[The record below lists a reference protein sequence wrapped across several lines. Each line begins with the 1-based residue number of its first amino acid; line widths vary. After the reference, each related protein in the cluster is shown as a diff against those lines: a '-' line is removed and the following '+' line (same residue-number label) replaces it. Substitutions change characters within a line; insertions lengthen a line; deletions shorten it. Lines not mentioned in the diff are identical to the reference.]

1 MIEKENSYSK
11 LTFRSIELSPLVFG
25 IGSFKYSD
33 NQNLCNKITPRRF
46 NAQEKMNKEP
56 QKNSFQLEYNSKDF
70 KTHLLS
76 NSNSIFNSKSNENI
90 FDLKYAPRLDFN
102 LSSSYLNSNKTFIKD
117 NSEPTQKCTECPA
130 PVQSPLL
137 KRKRIRMIK
146 KFDKNNFKIKIPW
159 NQSPR
164 KVDESSIFTLAKV
177 VPKQKNSRIKEKK
190 KTPSH
195 LKSKKNYSEINE
207 GKPLFPKLKK
217 NLKNYLGNLN
227 NTESFFESAIGN
239 QINRRNPNSIIT
251 IKRYCIKKVP
261 QEFKEYVEK
270 SFVDMQEINQI
281 PEEISQFNL
290 KTFSN
295 QLISFNNFT
304 VIELKNLKNTLAGKF
319 SLI

>member
-1 MIEKENSYSK
+1 
-11 LTFRSIELSPLVFG
+11 
-25 IGSFKYSD
+25 
-33 NQNLCNKITPRRF
+33 
-46 NAQEKMNKEP
+46 
-56 QKNSFQLEYNSKDF
+56 
-70 KTHLLS
+70 
-76 NSNSIFNSKSNENI
+76 
-90 FDLKYAPRLDFN
+90 
-102 LSSSYLNSNKTFIKD
+102 
-117 NSEPTQKCTECPA
+117 
-130 PVQSPLL
+130 
-137 KRKRIRMIK
+137 MIK